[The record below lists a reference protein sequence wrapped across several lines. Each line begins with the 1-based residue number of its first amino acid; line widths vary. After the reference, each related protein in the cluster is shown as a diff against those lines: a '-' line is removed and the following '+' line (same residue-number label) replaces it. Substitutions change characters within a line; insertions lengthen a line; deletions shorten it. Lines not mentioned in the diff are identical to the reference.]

1 MPRFDGAACRAN
13 QAIVAACVGICE
25 QHLTVVAVRFSGL
38 TKVVVG
44 RARRRTR
51 REFASV
57 MSSCKIRLGLDIG
70 GTFTDVAL
78 EVGERRFT
86 AKTLTTSSAPEDGVL
101 TAMSSA
107 TAQAGIEP
115 QQVGLVVHG
124 TTLATNAVIERK
136 GARTA
141 LLTTEGFRDV

>member
-1 MPRFDGAACRAN
+1 M
-13 QAIVAACVGICE
+13 
-25 QHLTVVAVRFSGL
+25 AVR
-38 TKVVVG
+38 TTQ
-44 RARRRTR
+44 RPHE

-57 MSSCKIRLGLDIG
+57 ISSFKIRLGLDIG

-86 AKTLTTSSAPEDGVL
+86 AKTLTTPNAPEDGVL
-101 TAMSSA
+101 AAMRSA

-136 GARTA
+136 GARKCWCRWTCPA
-141 LLTTEGFRDV
+141 SPARSNLSPHSKWRR